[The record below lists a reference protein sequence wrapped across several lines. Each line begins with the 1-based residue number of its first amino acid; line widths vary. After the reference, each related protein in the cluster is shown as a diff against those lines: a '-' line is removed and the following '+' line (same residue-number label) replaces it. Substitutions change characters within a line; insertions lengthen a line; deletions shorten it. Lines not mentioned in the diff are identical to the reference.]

1 MRLTC
6 EVSGT
11 GTAPSV
17 LLLHGWGSSASVMRP
32 IAMWLEKTHTVVN
45 LDLPGHGR
53 SPKPPSAWGVPENA
67 SLVRQVINQT
77 IDGPFSIIGHSNGG
91 RIALFLASEDGSL
104 PGLEKM
110 ILFSPSGV
118 RRKRTLRYYV
128 RISIATILKAPFQIL
143 PGRLR
148 EFTLDWLRHSL
159 IWRLLGSS
167 DYRNAHGV
175 MRESFVKTVNCYIEE
190 RLSAVRCP
198 VLLFRGCRDDA
209 ITQAQVE
216 KMEQTIPDAG
226 LVHVEGAGH
235 YAFLDR
241 PNVVRA
247 AITHF
252 LTTD

>member
-6 EVSGT
+6 DVSGT

-32 IAMWLEKTHTVVN
+32 IATWLEKTHTVIN

-53 SPKPPSAWGVPENA
+53 SPRPPSAWGVPENA
-67 SLVRQVINQT
+67 SLVRQVIDQT
-77 IDGPFSIIGHSNGG
+77 IDGPFSIIAHSNGG
-91 RIALFLASEDGSL
+91 RIALFLASGDENM
-104 PGLEKM
+104 PGLEKLAL
-110 ILFSPSGV
+110 ISPSGV

-128 RISIATILKAPFQIL
+128 RVSLATILKAPFQIM
-143 PGRLR
+143 PGRAR
-148 EFTLDWLRHSL
+148 EFGLDWLRHSL

-167 DYRNAHGV
+167 DYRDVRGI
-175 MRESFVKTVNCYIEE
+175 MRESFVKTVNFYFEE
-190 RLSAVRCP
+190 RLSTVRCP
-198 VLLFRGCRDDA
+198 VLLFRGCRDDT

-226 LVHVEGAGH
+226 LITVEGAGH

-241 PNVVRA
+241 PDIVRA